1 MITVLFHGAN
11 FSRIEK
17 LERRQLFVSQKIVME
32 EELVWAVFDV
42 CAKELVAFSTMR
54 GRISDPYGTYDRSQ
68 LVANGCDFEFEV

>member
-17 LERRQLFVSQKIVME
+17 LERRQLFVRKIVME
-32 EELVWAVFDV
+32 EEPVWAVFDV

-68 LVANGCDFEFEV
+68 LVANGCDFELVV